1 MNKDIEEKIKR
12 EGRSVALIINKAEKL
27 ALIKTDEDVTRA
39 TEVLVKVKRQIKDYE
54 GERQEYTKP
63 INESLRKLN
72 ARFKELTE
80 PLKNAEI
87 ILKDAIVA
95 YRAIKEKER
104 AKQEE
109 DLQKKGGNT
118 DITVNSSLPDIV
130 ESKSGESR
138 VTKKWTFEVIDE
150 KRIPRSYLILDEKK
164 VNAAIQKEKVRKIAG
179 LKIYQKESISVYQ

>member
-1 MNKDIEEKIKR
+1 MNKDIEEKIKK